1 MRDSLLNRL
10 RPRATKLLGVVALA
24 ATVACS
30 SDEILSVEDPDII
43 DPANLN
49 TASAALALRAG
60 VQLRIAQATT
70 GTAPTGGTTGTLQTG
85 GNESL
90 ALLGGLLADEYR
102 SGDTFEQRNTTD
114 QRTLIPQNTFLAHP
128 LRAAQR
134 IRQEA
139 RAAVDLLREYAP
151 QPAAYQAQMF
161 ASSALSA
168 VLIAEHF
175 CNGVPLLSTI
185 EGSDPVGGEPL
196 SNDAIFAIAVAE
208 ADSALANL
216 GPAAPTAADSA
227 RLVTLYGNFARV
239 VKARALVNL
248 GRYAE
253 AAAVVPVTAVPTNFV
268 YQATHSVNTTE
279 NQNWALNTNQRRYS
293 VPDREG
299 GNGQPWVTG
308 NNGVTAAVDPRVGA
322 RPGTGTRAIAF
333 DNETPFFEQRV
344 YNDRAAPTTIASGV
358 EARLIEAEAALKA
371 GNTALYL
378 QKLNDA
384 RASRTTA
391 PLLPPLV
398 LPATEAARVDLLF
411 RERAFWMY
419 GTGHRL
425 GDMRRLIRQY
435 GRGAETVFPT
445 GAYHKG
451 GGQYGPRVNLPIP
464 FDENNNPA
472 FLAAGGKCTNDDA

>member
-1 MRDSLLNRL
+1 MRHTLLNRL
-10 RPRATKLLGVVALA
+10 RPRAAAAFGAVVLA

-30 SDEILSVEDPDII
+30 SDEILSIEDPDII

-49 TASAALALRAG
+49 TASAALALRSG
-60 VQLRIAQATT
+60 VVLRVAQASS
-70 GTAPTGGTTGTLQTG
+70 GAAPGGTVQTG

-90 ALLGGLLADEYR
+90 TLLGGLLADEYR

-114 QRTLIPQNTFLAHP
+114 QRTLIPQNSFLAPP

-134 IRQEA
+134 TRQEA
-139 RAAVDLLREYAP
+139 RVAVDLLREFAP

-161 ASSALSA
+161 ASSAFAA
-168 VLIAEHF
+168 VMLGEHF
-175 CNGVPLLSTI
+175 CNGVPLLSTV
-185 EGSDPVGGEPL
+185 EGSDPVGGDPL
-196 SNDAIFAIAVAE
+196 SVDSVFAVAVAE

-216 GPAAPTAADSA
+216 GPATRTAADSA
-227 RLVTLYGNFARV
+227 RLVTLYGTFARV
-239 VKARALVNL
+239 VKARALVNR

-253 AAAVVPVTAVPTNFV
+253 AAALVPPTAVPTTFV
-268 YQATHSVNTTE
+268 YQATHSVNSTD
-279 NQNWALNTNQRRYS
+279 NQNWALNPSARRYS

-308 NNGVTAAVDPRVGA
+308 TNGATTALDPRVGA
-322 RPGTGTRAIAF
+322 RAGTGARAISF

-344 YNDRAAPTTIASGV
+344 YNERSAPVTIASGI
-358 EARLIEAEAALKA
+358 EARMIEAEAALKA

-391 PLLPPLV
+391 PLLAPLV
-398 LPATEAARVDLLF
+398 LPATPAEQVDLLF

-451 GGQYGPRVNLPIP
+451 GGRYGTRVNLPIP

-472 FLAAGGKCTNDDA
+472 FAQAGGKCTNDDA